1 MGSVRS
7 SALLS
12 LVAGLLLAP
21 AGSAQSP
28 GRQSVNA
35 MCRTPA
41 ATGDGVGYRCVS
53 EPTRLQAPDGY
64 AFARE
69 SLQGGVSDSAGP
81 EPRCEVQWSDEVVL
95 APGGSVQQPRLL
107 TVRASASSQRGYGRR
122 GPGWTECTYTVDV
135 VPYAL
140 Q

>member
-7 SALLS
+7 LFLLL
-12 LVAGLLLAP
+12 LVGGLLLAP
-21 AGSAQSP
+21 ASRAQAP
-28 GRQSVNA
+28 APQSISA

-64 AFARE
+64 AFAPE
-69 SLQGGVSDSAGP
+69 SLKGGVADSAGP
-81 EPRCEVQWSDEVVL
+81 EPRCDVQWSEEVAL
-95 APGGSVQQPRLL
+95 APGSAARQPRLL

-122 GPGWTECTYTVDV
+122 GPGWTDCSYTVDV
-135 VPYAL
+135 VPYTP